1 MKRYRYEGSQRRR
14 THWLKLTSAI
24 DAIAIFDPT
33 FASDRGVELIRSI
46 LDQARRQPQLPD
58 PTVDPTDDERTRL
71 IRRHRIGPLVGR
83 RFPTRESVELERDL
97 MTAQLQLSIV
107 AREICGTLDSE
118 GIDSRILKG
127 LATSELDYAKPSFR
141 HTGDVDLL
149 VGIDDLDRAR
159 DALLGSGLQPSDEH
173 ANDGLL
179 LKGTVLEHA
188 SGTEVDLHYRLSR
201 FAPPAA
207 AEVLMRDPADLLFG
221 LKALPAEG
229 RLVHAAAHAVLSPNP
244 GRRLSSVAD
253 IVAILDNTE
262 IDWPTARSLA
272 DQLGFTGAVGVAFRA
287 EALIMMRDPHPGLDW
302 PPPGTLLRSMVETT
316 HRHPLAEHWLA
327 MNALPPGVTRRSYIG
342 HRLVPSSPLVDKR
355 GGRMAYYRGLMRKSR
370 TR

>member
-1 MKRYRYEGSQRRR
+1 LRLNSP
-14 THWLKLTSAI
+14 I
-24 DAIAIFDPT
+24 DAVAIFDPT
-33 FASDRGVELIRSI
+33 FASDRGAELVGSI
-46 LDQARRQPQLPD
+46 LDQARREPQLPD
-58 PTVDPTDDERTRL
+58 PTVNPTDAERTRL
-71 IRRHRIGPLVGR
+71 TRRHRIGPLVGR

-107 AREICGTLDSE
+107 AREICSTLDNE

-149 VGIDDLDRAR
+149 VGIEDLDRAC
-159 DALLGSGLQPSDEH
+159 DVLLGSGLQPSDDL

-188 SGTEVDLHYRLSR
+188 SGIEVDLHYRLSR
-201 FAPPAA
+201 FAPPTPAD
-207 AEVLMRDPADLLFG
+207 VLMQDPADLLFG

-229 RLVHAAAHAVLSPNP
+229 RLIHAAGHAVLSPNP

-262 IDWPTARSLA
+262 IDWRHARALA
-272 DQLGFTGAVGVAFRA
+272 DEMGFTGAVGVAFRA
-287 EALIMMRDPHPGLDW
+287 EALIMKRDPHPGLDW
-302 PPPGTLLRSMVETT
+302 PHPPALLRSMVETT
-316 HRHPLAEHWLA
+316 RRRPLAEHWLA
-327 MNALPPGVTRRSYIG
+327 MNALPPGVTRPSYIA
-342 HRLVPSSPLVDKR
+342 HRLIPSSTLVDER
-355 GGRMAYYRGLMRKSR
+355 GGRIAYYRGLMRKGR
-370 TR
+370 AR